1 MHTHTRK
8 IARIKYRANGYCSL
22 LCNIQNAFRIC
33 NSCIGVLT
41 IDQPFV
47 KILFR
52 VSFPTN
58 RSMCTHIYGVTST
71 RAVKVIVSSADSASA
86 GNFYHLQE
94 IFFFFLGR
102 LKVKFQFCIPCITRS
117 IRSILFEFAN
127 LGWITC

>member
-1 MHTHTRK
+1 MRF
-8 IARIKYRANGYCSL
+8 GYA
-22 LCNIQNAFRIC
+22 IRVA
-33 NSCIGVLT
+33 CIGVLT

-94 IFFFFLGR
+94 IFFFFFGAFKGKILV
-102 LKVKFQFCIPCITRS
+102 LYSVHHSFDS
-117 IRSILFEFAN
+117 INIVRICKSWLDHVLIIRVIKN
-127 LGWITC
+127 N

>member
-1 MHTHTRK
+1 MRF
-8 IARIKYRANGYCSL
+8 GYA
-22 LCNIQNAFRIC
+22 IRVA
-33 NSCIGVLT
+33 CIGVLT

-94 IFFFFLGR
+94 FFFFFWAFKGKILV
-102 LKVKFQFCIPCITRS
+102 LYSVHHSFDS
-117 IRSILFEFAN
+117 INIVRICKSWLDHVLIIRVIKN
-127 LGWITC
+127 N

>member
-1 MHTHTRK
+1 MRF
-8 IARIKYRANGYCSL
+8 GYA
-22 LCNIQNAFRIC
+22 IRVA
-33 NSCIGVLT
+33 CIGVLT
-41 IDQPFV
+41 IDQLFV

-94 IFFFFLGR
+94 IFFFFGR
-102 LKVKFQFCIPCITRS
+102 LKVKFLYSVHHSFDS
-117 IRSILFEFAN
+117 INIVRICKSWLDHVLIIRVIKN
-127 LGWITC
+127 N